1 MPRGAPAQIEY
12 LDFDLAIEPSDGAF
26 VARVLNSPAGP
37 ASGTFSMPFT
47 DLEIE
52 NFLLRF
58 GRSRQTVRRLESQ
71 ETKAAKRFGGQLFT
85 AVFADSVQR
94 CLRNSLDEASRRRT
108 GLRIRL
114 RLGSV
119 PALADLPW
127 EFLYNAELNRFLGLS
142 IETPVVRFLEL
153 PEAIRPLSLDLP
165 LRVLMLVSAPS
176 DYPPLDVD
184 RESAKM
190 HDALEHLERDGL
202 VAIQRQKNGTLTEL
216 RRILREGE
224 YHIFHFVGHGGF
236 DERNQDGVLV
246 LEGDNGRSREVS
258 STDLGT
264 VLHDHRPL
272 RLAVLNACE
281 GARGSRLDPFAGT
294 AQSLVQQGI
303 PAVIAMQ
310 FEVSDEAAI
319 CFTREFYSSIAD
331 GYPVDAALA
340 EARKAILADVNET
353 EWATPVLYMR
363 APDGRV
369 FDVGRRAGAAA
380 GEAQPP
386 EPVAHASVEPRPAEA
401 SALRPSDT
409 LSFAPGIFAATDAV
423 SCLVVAPETSPD
435 AEATPLLQ
443 HVRRAWENHGP
454 EIIAAADQYRA
465 ASHLPPVP
473 RSAGA
478 EPEFALGEL
487 SVAQA
492 FRSEASLAR
501 AIEALC
507 RSELAIF
514 DLTGLEPGV
523 LFLLGIRAVARR
535 GVTVSSIGG
544 AHTIGAELTLP
555 FNLQLLNLSAHSASQ
570 EQAAEGSRPWDLLG
584 GKIQSG
590 YRELANL
597 PHYLDLPAYESVRQ
611 IGIDSGAYAP
621 IRYTDKVLVLCPF
634 AQDYT
639 RRNWK
644 RFISA
649 DLPGKLSQHLRKAGL
664 AGAAPRLERL
674 LDRRTPRLV
683 AQTLFESIRLTDMC
697 LIDWTGLRPN
707 VIFEAG
713 VRHATNPLGAVHIV
727 EIGDDDDTPR
737 LPAGPKHVEDMR
749 RLFAPVGYRC
759 RSDDTTAYLEMIRRF
774 EADLAANRE
783 GHTGFVYRALGQSL
797 DRRSHP
803 AAIPIVEELLR
814 GANILESDD
823 QESTG
828 ISPVLY
834 HEVNK
839 ELVAEARAAAA
850 DRRLAAWL
858 VMSRKEGVAGI
869 VRDSHLA
876 DRFALL
882 SMQVR
887 RWARREKKQELLD
900 EIRAYQRAVA
910 AAARA
915 RAETAPATAFEP
927 AGAQQ
932 EIARVNLQVKL
943 HKEEAKALRDEGDLA
958 GAIDTLQ
965 DVVTMLAASP
975 FYPDLLS
982 SSQPASPAEKI
993 LATHL
998 ADCLGM
1004 IGGNYRRLNR
1014 LDEALASFER
1024 GRTFEEA
1031 DRLDLTSSYNLVN
1044 AVTLPLEMQARTAAQ
1059 QHDPLRRAV
1068 AAIDRQV
1075 RGERRN
1081 DRWAWA
1087 DLGQCQLLIGDLES
1101 AAKSYQ
1107 RVRALGTEDALESIV
1122 AVLRRLAGAL
1132 EAREPQVAAWLREGV
1147 SLVLSPS

>member
-1 MPRGAPAQIEY
+1 MSGGARAQIEY
-12 LDFDLAIEPSDGAF
+12 LDFDLAIEPSGGAF
-26 VARVLNSPAGP
+26 VARVLNSPAGE
-37 ASGTFSMPFT
+37 ASATFSAPFT

-52 NFLLRF
+52 NFLLRC
-58 GRSRQTVRRLESQ
+58 GRSRPTVRRLESQ
-71 ETKAAKRFGGQLFT
+71 NTKAAKQFGGRLFG
-85 AVFADSVQR
+85 AVFADSVHR
-94 CLRNSLDEASRRRT
+94 CLRDSLDEASRRRA

-142 IETPVVRFLEL
+142 IETPVVRYLEL

-165 LRVLMLVSAPS
+165 LRVLMLVSSPS
-176 DYPPLDVD
+176 DYEQLDAD

-190 HDALEHLERDGL
+190 HEVLEQLERDGL

-216 RRILREGE
+216 RRTLREGE

-236 DERNQDGVLV
+236 DESSEDGVLV
-246 LEGDNGRSREVS
+246 LEGDNGRSRQVS

-310 FEVSDEAAI
+310 FEVTDEAAI
-319 CFTREFYSSIAD
+319 CFTREFYSSIAG

-340 EARKAILADVNET
+340 EARKAIFADVNET
-353 EWATPVLYMR
+353 EWATPVLHMR

-369 FDVGRRAGAAA
+369 FDVGGRAGAAA
-380 GEAQPP
+380 GEALARAQSRAQAPAFP
-386 EPVAHASVEPRPAEA
+386 EPVAQAADIV
-401 SALRPSDT
+401 T
-409 LSFAPGIFAATDAV
+409 FAPGIVAATDAIG
-423 SCLVVAPETSPD
+423 CLVIAPETSPD
-435 AEATPLLQ
+435 AEATPLVQ
-443 HVRRAWENHGP
+443 HVRRAWENYGP
-454 EIIAAADQYRA
+454 EIVAAANQYRA

-473 RSAGA
+473 GSAGG
-478 EPEFALGEL
+478 EPEFGLGEL

-492 FRSEASLAR
+492 FRSEASLAS
-501 AIEALC
+501 AIDVLC

-544 AHTIGAELTLP
+544 AHTIGAELALP

-570 EQAAEGSRPWDLLG
+570 EEAGEGLRPWDLIG

-611 IGIDSGAYAP
+611 IGIDSGAYEP
-621 IRYTDKVLVLCPF
+621 IEYSEKVLVLCPF

-639 RRNWK
+639 KRNWR
-644 RFISA
+644 RFIA
-649 DLPGKLSQHLRKAGL
+649 AELPGKLGQHLRKAGVGVD
-664 AGAAPRLERL
+664 APPRLERL
-674 LDRRTPRLV
+674 LDLTTPRLV

-727 EIGDDDDTPR
+727 EIGDDGTPR
-737 LPAGPKHVEDMR
+737 VPASPKHVEDMR
-749 RLFAPVGYRC
+749 RLFKPVGYRC
-759 RSDDTTAYLEMIRRF
+759 RAGDTTAYLEMISRF

-803 AAIPIVEELLR
+803 AALPIVEELLR

-828 ISPVLY
+828 ISPVLF

-858 VMSRKEGVAGI
+858 VMSRMEGAAGI
-869 VRDSHLA
+869 VRDPRLA

-882 SMQVR
+882 SMQLR
-887 RWARREKKQELLD
+887 RWARREKKHELLD

-910 AAARA
+910 EARA
-915 RAETAPATAFEP
+915 SAKTVPATALG
-927 AGAQQ
+927 GANAEH
-932 EIARVNLQVKL
+932 EIARLNLQVKL
-943 HKEEAKALRDEGDLA
+943 HKEEARALRDEGDLA
-958 GAIDTLQ
+958 GAIDALQ
-965 DVVTMLAASP
+965 DVVTMLTASP
-975 FYPDLLS
+975 FYADLLS
-982 SSQPASPAEKI
+982 SSQPALPAEKI
-993 LATHL
+993 LAMHL

-1004 IGGNYRRLNR
+1004 IGGNYRRLNH

-1031 DRLDLTSSYNLVN
+1031 DRLDVSSSYNLVN
-1044 AVTLPLEMQARTAAQ
+1044 AVTLPLEMEARTAAQ
-1059 QHDPLRRAV
+1059 QHDLLRRAV
-1068 AAIDRQV
+1068 ASIDRQV

-1101 AAKSYQ
+1101 ASKSYQ
-1107 RVRALGTEDALESIV
+1107 RVRALGTEDTMASIV

-1132 EAREPQVAAWLREGV
+1132 EARDPQVAAWLREGV
-1147 SLVLSPS
+1147 ALALSPFTPER